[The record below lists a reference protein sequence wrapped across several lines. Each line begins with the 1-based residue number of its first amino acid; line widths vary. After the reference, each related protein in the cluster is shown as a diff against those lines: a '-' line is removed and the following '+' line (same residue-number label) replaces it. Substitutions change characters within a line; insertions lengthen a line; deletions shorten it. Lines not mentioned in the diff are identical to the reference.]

1 MTSDLPNYKKV
12 TDDELASLLLT
23 GAGSKEQATAF
34 WRSFT
39 DFPVRLL
46 SEGNPS
52 QAQSFLIHLLHKC
65 QAVDPVHFG
74 EIDKG
79 IPFDWL
85 GMAMFLNHDYQT
97 ATFFLDA
104 AVAEDLKWGA
114 DPEKAPTPAMLFVTL
129 EGIQPLQS
137 AQKLVQTAEAKIQR
151 SLEFYKSLSGKPS
164 WLPDCSLLRLRL
176 KLLRPALQEKNASW
190 RTLAI
195 NLISLFL
202 EKEYRDDIYELRPGQ
217 GTLEPFY
224 RHLFKGCVLFAH
236 LLQGNPKKKPAADTL
251 EGVLGELYAE
261 LGISPS
267 LDHPGTFQDL
277 LQDLSAADQRM
288 ETAILHALCT
298 HNSIGSHLNWNM
310 PMTQAQYHRLFEMV
324 AASCLHA
331 VACLY

>member
-1 MTSDLPNYKKV
+1 MASELPNYKKV
-12 TDDELASLLLT
+12 TDEELASLLLAS
-23 GAGSKEQATAF
+23 AGSKELAAAF

-39 DFPVRLL
+39 DYPVKLL
-46 SEGNPS
+46 GEGNTS
-52 QAQSFLIHLLHKC
+52 QAQGFLIHLLHKC

-79 IPFDWL
+79 IPYDWL

-104 AVAEDLKWGA
+104 AIAEDLKWGA

-137 AQKLVQTAEAKIQR
+137 AQKLAQTAEAKIQR
-151 SLEFYKSLSGKPS
+151 SIEFYKSLAGKPS

-176 KLLRPALQEKNASW
+176 KLLRPSLQLKNTSW

-202 EKEYRDDIYELRPGQ
+202 EKEYRDDIFELRPGT

-236 LLQGNPKKKPAADTL
+236 LLQENPKKKPAADTL
-251 EGVLGELYAE
+251 EGVLGELHAE

-267 LDHPGTFQDL
+267 LEHPGDFQELLKDL
-277 LQDLSAADQRM
+277 AAADQRM
-288 ETAILHALCT
+288 ETAILYTLSTHA
-298 HNSIGSHLNWNM
+298 SIGSHLNWNM

-324 AASCLHA
+324 ASACLHA